1 MTARHSK
8 LYLLIQHDEFE
19 SGKFR
24 GLVICELLIEPNYS
38 DLHFPARMV
47 WTDFLQRNTGHPT
60 YTIHKYQ
67 LECEIESNCAMRA
80 EEVNIKQS
88 CNVTTF
94 LTCYMR
100 KGEHRKN
107 MEIANRASVQHVT
120 VACIPKSYIDSKISL

>member
-47 WTDFLQRNTGHPT
+47 RRDLLQWNASHPT
-60 YTIHKYQ
+60 
-67 LECEIESNCAMRA
+67 
-80 EEVNIKQS
+80 
-88 CNVTTF
+88 
-94 LTCYMR
+94 
-100 KGEHRKN
+100 
-107 MEIANRASVQHVT
+107 
-120 VACIPKSYIDSKISL
+120 

>member
-47 WTDFLQRNTGHPT
+47 RTDLLQWNASHPT
-60 YTIHKYQ
+60 
-67 LECEIESNCAMRA
+67 
-80 EEVNIKQS
+80 
-88 CNVTTF
+88 
-94 LTCYMR
+94 
-100 KGEHRKN
+100 
-107 MEIANRASVQHVT
+107 
-120 VACIPKSYIDSKISL
+120 